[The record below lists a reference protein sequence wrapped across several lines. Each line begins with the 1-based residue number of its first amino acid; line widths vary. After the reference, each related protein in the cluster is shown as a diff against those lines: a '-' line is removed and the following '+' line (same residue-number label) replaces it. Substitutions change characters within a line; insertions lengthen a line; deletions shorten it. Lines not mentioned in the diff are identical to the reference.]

1 MFLDCDI
8 PCIMSGNVIPFTNP
22 PIDTNSIPPSLYFL
36 KYYIAIE
43 SRFNRDYF
51 LIYYVKK
58 MYISEKKGKTLATLF
73 YKEKIR
79 KIINIRKGFKY
90 GISENMF

>member
-58 MYISEKKGKTLATLF
+58 NVYFRKKGKNFSYIVLQS
-73 YKEKIR
+73 KKSEK
-79 KIINIRKGFKY
+79 
-90 GISENMF
+90 